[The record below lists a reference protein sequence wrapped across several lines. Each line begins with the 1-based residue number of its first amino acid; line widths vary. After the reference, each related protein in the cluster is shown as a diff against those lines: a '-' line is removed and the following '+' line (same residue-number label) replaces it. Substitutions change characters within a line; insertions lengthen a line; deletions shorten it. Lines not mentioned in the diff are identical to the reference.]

1 MINGVKCCYIR
12 CSGDSTLDA
21 MWRSLA
27 MTLTMSSIVE
37 VISDLDKNG
46 ASVVGAESDQE
57 EGNWRQKV

>member
-1 MINGVKCCYIR
+1 
-12 CSGDSTLDA
+12 
-21 MWRSLA
+21 